1 MFIDH
6 TVLHEIWS
14 LKVSKTTNVI
24 INWVSY
30 RPPTARFCF
39 ITPLVFLTP
48 PRGGAAHF
56 GNNCSTQCCVIYW
69 PCEPLFCRKK
79 WYTSAWFTCKLHCHL
94 HNSCSS
100 LSVSSLNS
108 SWCIACPSS
117 VFRKWMHNVVH
128 VIQRLCTCTSFQKLL
143 LLQCKKGMSVSTDIV
158 NRYVMT

>member
-56 GNNCSTQCCVIYW
+56 GNNCSTQCCV
-69 PCEPLFCRKK
+69 
-79 WYTSAWFTCKLHCHL
+79 
-94 HNSCSS
+94 
-100 LSVSSLNS
+100 
-108 SWCIACPSS
+108 
-117 VFRKWMHNVVH
+117 
-128 VIQRLCTCTSFQKLL
+128 
-143 LLQCKKGMSVSTDIV
+143 
-158 NRYVMT
+158 